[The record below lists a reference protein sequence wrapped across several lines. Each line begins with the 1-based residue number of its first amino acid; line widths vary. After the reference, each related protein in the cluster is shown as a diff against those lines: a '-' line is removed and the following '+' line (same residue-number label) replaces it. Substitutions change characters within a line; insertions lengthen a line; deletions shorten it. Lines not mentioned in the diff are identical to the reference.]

1 MVGSVDRIDRI
12 VSALGSHE
20 APRLPGEGKRL
31 AAVAMVIRERDAGA
45 EVLFIERARHESDPW
60 SGHMAF
66 PGGRVDPVDPHPR
79 AAAERETH
87 EEVGIPLDDALY
99 VGRLP
104 DLPGR
109 GAAPEHGL
117 VISGHVYVLEQ
128 DVPLAIDRREV
139 EQAFWFPLRA
149 LHEAERHV
157 PHTVPGMDMEFPG
170 ILVGEPG
177 RHVVWGLTYRFLEE
191 FFGIVGAP
199 LPVRWRFDRDAVMG
213 DEERPELISSP
224 ASAPRR

>member
-1 MVGSVDRIDRI
+1 MFRAVMELDDIARALAGHRPREL
-12 VSALGSHE
+12 SA
-20 APRLPGEGKRL
+20 EGKRL
-31 AAVAMVIRERDAGA
+31 AAVAMVLRARDAGA
-45 EVLFIERARHESDPW
+45 EVLFIERARHEHDPW

-66 PGGRVDPVDPHPR
+66 PGGRVDPSDRHPR

-87 EEVGIPLDDALY
+87 EEVGIGLAGAQY

-104 DLPGR
+104 DLAGR
-109 GAAPEHGL
+109 GAAKQHGL

-128 DVPLAIDRREV
+128 DAPLAIDRSEV
-139 EQAFWFPLRA
+139 ETAFWFPLRE
-149 LHEAERHV
+149 LHDPERHV
-157 PHTVPGMDMEFPG
+157 PHTTPGMDVEFPG

-199 LPVRWRFDRDAVMG
+199 LPSRWSFDRDAWA
-213 DEERPELISSP
+213 E
-224 ASAPRR
+224 